1 MAFYEGIKVSKGKYF
16 YTTDIDLEVNPKY
29 LNILFDRII
38 KTNKD
43 CIFCINKNDNSKSK
57 LEKFLKFIFLVLQE
71 YF

>member
-1 MAFYEGIKVSKGKYF
+1 MAFAEGINIKGKYF
-16 YTTDIDLEVNPKY
+16 YTTDILEVNPKI

-43 CIFCINKNDNSKSK
+43 CIFFINKNDNSKSK
-57 LEKFLKFIFLVLQE
+57 LEKILKFIFFSFAR